1 MKIATR
7 RAGTALV
14 AAVVGSLALTACGGS
29 ADPTPTAT
37 ASATANPDQTEEASA
52 AAPEAPSEITVTHA
66 QGETVVPVNPSRVI
80 TFDYASL
87 GTLDAIGV
95 DIIGLPQASVPDSL
109 SAYDSADYANV
120 GTLFEPDFEAV
131 NALEP
136 DLIIVAG
143 RSSQQLPAL
152 SEIAPTIDLSN
163 DWADFTGS
171 AITNAEILGEIFD
184 KEAEVAQLV
193 AEVHEAVAG
202 FDGRAEQIGSVLF
215 LMTSG
220 GSANA
225 YGPGSR
231 FGWIY
236 DDLGL
241 IPAIEDVEEA
251 THGEAISWELVLETN
266 PDWLL
271 VIDRDTAIG
280 EDAASAQEI
289 LDNELVRQTT
299 AWTEGQV
306 AYLDAETWYVIN
318 GGIVPLLDM
327 IAEVDSAVSGN

>member
-7 RAGTALV
+7 RTGTAVV
-14 AAVVGSLALTACGGS
+14 AAVVGSLALAACGSS
-29 ADPTPTAT
+29 AEPTAGA
-37 ASATANPDQTEEASA
+37 ASPTEQSS
-52 AAPEAPSEITVTHA
+52 AAPEEPAEITVTHA
-66 QGETVVPVNPSRVI
+66 QGETVVPVSPSRVI

-87 GTLDAIGV
+87 STLDALGV
-95 DIIGLPQASVPDSL
+95 DIIGLPQSNIPDSL
-109 SAYDSADYANV
+109 SAYGSADYTNA

-143 RSSQQLPAL
+143 RSSEQLPAL

-171 AITNAEILGEIFD
+171 IVANAEILGEIFD
-184 KEAEVAQLV
+184 RQAEVAQLV
-193 AEVHEAVAG
+193 AEVDEATAR
-202 FDGRAEQIGSVLF
+202 FDGAAEEIGSVLF
-215 LMTSG
+215 LMTTG

-241 IPAIEDVEEA
+241 LPAIEDVEAA

-266 PDWLL
+266 PDWLF
-271 VIDRDTAIG
+271 VIDRDAAVG
-280 EDAASAQEI
+280 EEAASAQEI

-299 AWTEGQV
+299 AWTQDQV
-306 AYLDAETWYVIN
+306 VYLDAETWYIIN

-327 IAEVDSAVSGN
+327 IAEVDSAVGGN